1 MITFK
6 SFYEATEETI
16 KTFKQPLVKSKN
28 KRAFDAAIDD
38 VVSQKLDLEDLIY
51 QGLKVVTKE
60 ETINVQKIIDAK
72 RKIKECEEIISEIE
86 QLRKDFFEED

>member
-6 SFYEATEETI
+6 SLYEATKEKI

-38 VVSQKLDLEDLIY
+38 VVSQKLDLEDLIHKE
-51 QGLKVVTKE
+51 LEVITKE

-72 RKIKECEEIISEIE
+72 RKIKECEEIISEIK
-86 QLRKDFFEED
+86 QLKKDFFEED